1 MVDVTCCSSFS
12 CHSLIEGVY
21 QNVEE
26 FASDCR
32 LVIENCRT
40 FYGGREDGR
49 LFIDHADQLNKVLS
63 QQLDAFDRYLKSPP
77 GLDLKAKA
85 VAKKSPNGPPLFPK
99 PPVSVLM
106 NVLEDLRALNYTD
119 KATKVGNYSLC
130 GHFQSSSFD
139 PSSLCVTNGW
149 RLC

>member
-1 MVDVTCCSSFS
+1 
-12 CHSLIEGVY
+12 VY

-77 GLDLKAKA
+77 GLDHKAKA
-85 VAKKSPNGPPLFPK
+85 LEKKSPIGPPLFPK
-99 PPVSVLM
+99 PPVPVLM
-106 NVLEDLRALNYTD
+106 NVLEDMRDLNYTD
-119 KATKVGNYSLC
+119 KATKVGNHSLC
-130 GHFQSSSFD
+130 GPLRLSSCHAF
-139 PSSLCVTNGW
+139 
-149 RLC
+149 